1 MLAAARYVM
10 CSFQDLKHLGDGL
23 RLLVS
28 PDGLRWSELP
38 GAPLL
43 LPLTHIEGAKVFR
56 DPSMVWHH
64 GHFHLVF
71 TSDLCVDQ
79 VPDRWKCRR
88 HTKPRPMARFGYARS
103 RDLVSWEAIRLVDV
117 PLKDACSLWAPEV
130 CALPQAEGGGLMV
143 MFTATIAAGI
153 CPVTMRESVHRPYYM
168 VARDVQ
174 QLKWSAPKPLRISS
188 TDGRTDESVIDL
200 FPLIMPLDQPMAEAP
215 PLVPQAVGKQVLGG
229 SSGGAPGVSKM
240 GDAHVEAQVGTGHVL
255 LYKAEANRCGK
266 GFEAPLEWTLGQE
279 LRDTPCSLVLRQA
292 RASKAAGPWLDDAR
306 ATGAFFPHAISR
318 PCVEGPTVIRAPE
331 VVGGW
336 YVLFDAYRTD
346 CTLYTPAGKHGCDE
360 VGGQPAAS
368 SGLRLASTDEDL
380 KSGRALDRQ
389 SRGQQQNQRRCA
401 YQTAQRGFGALH
413 SADLTSWR
421 DITGLVST
429 PADYKHGTAL
439 MLPDVVW
446 QSICETATKSSQA
459 AFRRPCLQ
467 RARSLRHH
475 QDQR

>member
-1 MLAAARYVM
+1 ML
-10 CSFQDLKHLGDGL
+10 CSFQDLQHLGDGL
-23 RLLVS
+23 RLLIS

-43 LPLTHIEGAKVFR
+43 LPLANIEGAKVFR
-56 DPSMVWHH
+56 DPSMVWYR

-103 RDLVSWEAIRLVDV
+103 RDLVSWEAIRLVNV

-143 MFTATIAAGI
+143 VFTATIAAGI
-153 CPVTMRESVHRPYYM
+153 CPVTMRESVHRPFYM

-174 QLKWSAPKPLRISS
+174 HLQWSAPKPLRISNA
-188 TDGRTDESVIDL
+188 DGRTDESVIDL
-200 FPLIMPLDQPMAEAP
+200 FPLILPLEQPTALP
-215 PLVPQAVGKQVLGG
+215 PPKGPWVAGKQVVGE
-229 SSGGAPGVSKM
+229 SSRGASAVGELIGVSV
-240 GDAHVEAQVGTGHVL
+240 GAQTGLGHVL

-266 GFEAPLEWTLGQE
+266 GFEALLEWTLGQE

-292 RASKAAGPWLDDAR
+292 RASKAVGPWQADAR
-306 ATGAFFPHAISR
+306 ASGAFFPHAISR
-318 PCVEGPTVIRAPE
+318 PCVEGPTIIRAPE
-331 VVGGW
+331 PVGGW
-336 YVLFDAYRTD
+336 YALFDAYRTD
-346 CTLYTPAGKHGCDE
+346 CTLYAPAGEHGCAE

-368 SGLRLASTDEDL
+368 SGLRLASTDEEME
-380 KSGRALDRQ
+380 SGRT
-389 SRGQQQNQRRCA
+389 GQLNQTRCA

-429 PADYKHGTAL
+429 PAGYKHGTAL
-439 MLPDVVW
+439 MLPDERW
-446 QSICETATKSSQA
+446 HSICETATKSSQG
-459 AFRRPCLQ
+459 AFRWACRQ
-467 RARSLRHH
+467 RARSLLRR
-475 QDQR
+475 QDEQR